1 MSFNLV
7 MQISRKLLGNDDAK
21 HSTKCNLEMVFF
33 YSSQNLFNESH
44 IYRTWTTTPT
54 ESADGSI
61 DYSFY
66 VNYPNQSV
74 PMVQNIL
81 ASVIK
86 YELSK
91 MQLDAG
97 LLFSIETSFLPL
109 VPPVPTSD
117 QSSNTVK
124 MKILHKQADQVWKL
138 KQI

>member
-1 MSFNLV
+1 
-7 MQISRKLLGNDDAK
+7 
-21 HSTKCNLEMVFF
+21 
-33 YSSQNLFNESH
+33 
-44 IYRTWTTTPT
+44 
-54 ESADGSI
+54 
-61 DYSFY
+61 
-66 VNYPNQSV
+66 
-74 PMVQNIL
+74 MVQNIL